1 MAKVVPGRQYIM
13 KKPQRLRNN
22 TLKTDL
28 GVGYTPK
35 WQRIMHIYIYM
46 YMGVFINGGPPK
58 SMVDFMENPI
68 EMDDLGVPPFQETSI
83 LRIT

>member
-1 MAKVVPGRQYIM
+1 VWDIPPNGKGLCIS
-13 KKPQRLRNN
+13 
-22 TLKTDL
+22 T
-28 GVGYTPK
+28 YT
-35 WQRIMHIYIYM
+35 YIYM